1 MNTKPGSQSGTVEL
15 TKAPV
20 TMSQRSLR
28 SHQLVCQLTA
38 GPHPNRKFRS
48 CLSLYCL
55 SLTCWWAWGF
65 APTSSEK
72 LNFSWLF
79 LPLANYCA
87 KSGSRASPVWN
98 ATESNFS
105 YPKYTRTNGMLIN
118 LLNVL
123 NLLFWHRCPILL
135 LFFIFFKI
143 LFYSFLPYCFFL
155 EGSAQIPLSLFRPYR
170 PLKFLLHPSLLRHS
184 PEPSST
190 FCHIAPGNTLLSFSF
205 PITPIN
211 KISTYSGITWKKPS
225 SPPCGCQA
233 ELWPPS

>member
-1 MNTKPGSQSGTVEL
+1 MAKETTKVCFLVILKAEKLLPSANGPALLGDCITRSSCLQLFPGIEFLPGLLASSLHLNSIFQSPGIQLAWALSALPCMNTKPGSQSGTIEL
-15 TKAPV
+15 TKTSV

-55 SLTCWWAWGF
+55 SLTRWWTCGF

-79 LPLANYCA
+79 LPLTNYCA
-87 KSGSRASPVWN
+87 KSGGRASPVWN

-105 YPKYTRTNGMLIN
+105 YPKYTRTNEMLLN

-123 NLLFWHRCPILL
+123 KT
-135 LFFIFFKI
+135 IF
-143 LFYSFLPYCFFL
+143 
-155 EGSAQIPLSLFRPYR
+155 
-170 PLKFLLHPSLLRHS
+170 
-184 PEPSST
+184 
-190 FCHIAPGNTLLSFSF
+190 
-205 PITPIN
+205 
-211 KISTYSGITWKKPS
+211 
-225 SPPCGCQA
+225 
-233 ELWPPS
+233 